1 MIAGK
6 MEMAEA
12 DLDGVIRSVAKK
24 QIKTLTVAARKRH
37 GRLMAMAGKAKDKGA
52 RDRYRH
58 LAKSTLLHAAAA
70 ARRLHITAENTA
82 DSYVRSMKKAIEEAT
97 AAKSVNEKPV
107 KETGKESIKKITKKA
122 ANKKKG

>member
-1 MIAGK
+1 

-24 QIKTLTVAARKRH
+24 QIKTLTDAARKRH

-52 RDRYRH
+52 KDRYRH

-82 DSYVRSMKKAIEEAT
+82 DSYVRSMKKAAEEAM
-97 AAKSVNEKPV
+97 AAKPANEGAAK
-107 KETGKESIKKITKKA
+107 KAGKEPGKKA
-122 ANKKKG
+122 AKKKKG

>member
-1 MIAGK
+1 MAG
-6 MEMAEA
+6 A

-24 QIKTLTVAARKRH
+24 QIKTLTDAARKRH

-52 RDRYRH
+52 NERYRH

-82 DSYVRSMKKAIEEAT
+82 DSYVRSMKKAAEEAM
-97 AAKSVNEKPV
+97 AAKPASEKPAKKPV
-107 KETGKESIKKITKKA
+107 KEPGKETGKKA
-122 ANKKKG
+122 AKKKNG